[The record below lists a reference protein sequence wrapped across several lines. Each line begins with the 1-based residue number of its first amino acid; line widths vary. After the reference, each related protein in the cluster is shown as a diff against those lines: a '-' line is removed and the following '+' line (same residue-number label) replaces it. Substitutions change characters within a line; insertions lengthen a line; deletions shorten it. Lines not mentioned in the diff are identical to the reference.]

1 MTFEEALKRVKE
13 IEKQNLRGY
22 YMQDM
27 RKFRGECAYKMTF
40 SRSEKNMLL
49 SHLSAVP
56 KYLKNFLIT
65 TGCDKFHELPLHI
78 QQQVEINRNKH
89 LTVVKP
95 KEKTICGLIIDE
107 SESVIMQTHY
117 NNACYL

>member
-13 IEKQNLRGY
+13 IEKQNLREY
-22 YMQDM
+22 NMQDM

-49 SHLSAVP
+49 SHLGAVP

-78 QQQVEINRNKH
+78 QKQVGINRNKH
-89 LTVVKP
+89 LTFKP
-95 KEKTICGLIIDE
+95 KENINGGLII
-107 SESVIMQTHY
+107 ESVDIIMLTHY
-117 NNACYL
+117 NSACYL